1 MAMTQCENG
10 HFYDT
15 DVNPTCPYCGRQ
27 QPIIDFSAPGGAQ
40 DPRGGFN
47 GPTGAPADNRT
58 QAPQGGYTG
67 PSGMNSAGGDGRTMP
82 PSGWGP
88 SAASSGDGRTMPPS
102 GWGPSASA
110 SGDGKTMPPSDWKKS
125 APKPDEGK
133 TVPIMHQDVF
143 DPDVGWLVCIAG
155 PDKGRSF
162 ALKAKGN
169 TVGRSS
175 AKHQFDVSL
184 AKDLSIS
191 RDALVASIG
200 YDVKRNTFV
209 LISGETSILY
219 LNGEVAGSRSALH
232 AFDAIEIG
240 NSDTVLLFVPLCGPR
255 FSWNDGLKEGGN
267 G

>member
-27 QPIIDFSAPGGAQ
+27 QPIIDFTDPGGRTQA
-40 DPRGGFN
+40 PRGGFN
-47 GPTGAPADNRT
+47 GPTSAPAGNRT
-58 QAPQGGYTG
+58 QAPQDGFNGPTG
-67 PSGMNSAGGDGRTMP
+67 ADPNGGRTMP
-82 PSGWGP
+82 PSGWG
-88 SAASSGDGRTMPPS
+88 S
-102 GWGPSASA
+102 SASA
-110 SGDGKTMPPSDWKKS
+110 SGDGRTMPPSDWKKS

-155 PDKGRSF
+155 PDKGKSF

-175 AKHQFDVSL
+175 AKHQFDISL
-184 AKDLSIS
+184 TKDLSIS

-219 LNGEVAGSRSALH
+219 LNGEVAGSRSSLH

-255 FSWNDGLKEGGN
+255 FNWNDGLKEGGN